1 MTHAYSFAGMTSH
14 EFDLVIRGGEV
25 HDGTGAPGEVADIA
39 VKDGLIVAVGEVAG
53 TGAEEIDAAGRI
65 VTPGFVDI
73 HTHYDGQAVWD
84 DATAPSSYHGVTTVV
99 TGNCGVGFAPC
110 KPEHRTGLIELMEG
124 VEDIPAP
131 VMHQGLTWNWETF
144 GEYLDVLEATPR
156 DIDLCPLVPHA
167 PIRVYVM
174 GERALRL
181 QPALP
186 ADIAQMR
193 ELVAEAIR
201 AGGWGLSTSRS
212 TAHKS
217 IGGDYTPTLLARER
231 EIVALAMG
239 MSDAGRGVFE
249 FVAEVQEPDVIGEF
263 EMVRRA
269 LKKSGMTGLY
279 SLVQSGQTAEENK
292 DLWRELLHYSEIAKA
307 DGVTMRP
314 VVAPRAVGLLMGLEG
329 SQNPF
334 SATPT
339 YRAIAD
345 LPLEERVARMR
356 EPEVRAAIL
365 SEDKYA
371 DSTWPLLKML
381 SYSKMYR
388 FENPPNYTPDVATSL
403 QAIADAQGRPVEE
416 VVYDVLLEDEGMGFI
431 HVPFANYASGDLSA
445 CQEMLEYPDSIMGLG
460 DGGAHVGFILDAGY
474 QTWMLTYWVKER
486 GVLALPEALRQM
498 TSDTADVM
506 GLGDRGRIRPGLR
519 ADLNVIDLDRLD
531 FGAPYVTYDLPTG
544 GKRLM
549 QKAVGYEHTI
559 VAGQTVYRDGEDTGA
574 RPGRLV
580 RSGSMSR

>member
-1 MTHAYSFAGMTSH
+1 MSTA
-14 EFDLVIRGGEV
+14 EFDLVVRGGEV
-25 HDGTGAPGEVADIA
+25 HDGTGATGRIADIA
-39 VKDGLIVAVGEVAG
+39 VKDGLIVAVGDVAG
-53 TGAEEIDAAGRI
+53 SGAQEIDATGRI

-99 TGNCGVGFAPC
+99 MGNCGVGFAPC
-110 KPEHRTGLIELMEG
+110 KPEDRNGLIELMEG

-131 VMHQGLTWNWETF
+131 VMHQGLTWTWESF
-144 GEYLDVLEATPR
+144 AEYLDVLEQTPR
-156 DIDLCPLVPHA
+156 DIDICALVPHA
-167 PIRVYVM
+167 PVRVYVM
-174 GERALRL
+174 GERALKL
-181 QPALP
+181 LP
-186 ADIAQMR
+186 AMPDDVARMR
-193 ELVAEAIR
+193 EIVADAIR
-201 AGGWGLSTSRS
+201 AGAWGVSTSRS

-231 EIVALAMG
+231 EIVGLAMG
-239 MSDAGRGVFE
+239 MADAGRGLFE
-249 FVAEVQEPDVIGEF
+249 FVAEVQDPDVIGEF

-269 LKKSGMTGLY
+269 LKKSGLPGVY
-279 SLVQSGQTAEENK
+279 SLVQSGQTAAENEG
-292 DLWRELLHYSEIAKA
+292 LWRDLLKYAQEAQA
-307 DGVTMRP
+307 DGANMRP
-314 VVAPRAVGLLMGLEG
+314 VVAPRAIGLLLGLEG

-339 YRAIAD
+339 YRSIAH
-345 LPLEERVARMR
+345 LPLAERVERMR
-356 EPEVRAAIL
+356 DPEVRARIL
-365 SEDKYA
+365 SEDPYA
-371 DSTWPLLKML
+371 DSTWPLLKAL

-388 FENPPNYTPDVATSL
+388 FENPPNYTPDVANSL
-403 QAIADAQGRPVEE
+403 QAIADAEGRPVTE

-445 CQEMLEYPDSIMGLG
+445 CQEMLEDPNSIMGLG
-460 DGGAHVGFILDAGY
+460 DGGAHVGFILDAGF
-474 QTWMLTYWVKER
+474 QTWMLTYWVKDR
-486 GVLALPEALRQM
+486 GVIPLPEAIRRM

-506 GLGDRGRIRPGLR
+506 GLADRGRIREGLR

-531 FGAPYVTYDLPTG
+531 FGSPYVAHDLPTG

-559 VAGQTVYRDGEDTGA
+559 VAGETVYRDGEDTGA

-580 RSGSMSR
+580 RSGR

>member
-1 MTHAYSFAGMTSH
+1 MSTA

-25 HDGTGAPGEVADIA
+25 HDGTGADGRIADIA
-39 VKDGLIVAVGEVAG
+39 IKDGLIAAVGDVAG
-53 TGAEEIDAAGRI
+53 DGTEEIDATGRI
-65 VTPGFVDI
+65 VAPGFVDI

-99 TGNCGVGFAPC
+99 MGNCGVGFAPC
-110 KPEHRTGLIELMEG
+110 KPEDRNGLIELMEG

-131 VMHQGLTWNWETF
+131 VMHQGLTWTWESF
-144 GEYLDVLEATPR
+144 AEYLDVLEQTPR
-156 DIDLCPLVPHA
+156 DIDICALLPHA
-167 PIRVYVM
+167 PVRVYVM
-174 GERALRL
+174 GERALKL
-181 QPALP
+181 LP
-186 ADIAQMR
+186 AMPDDVARMR
-193 ELVAEAIR
+193 EIVADAIR
-201 AGGWGLSTSRS
+201 AGAWGVSTSRS

-231 EIVALAMG
+231 EIVGLAMG
-239 MSDAGRGVFE
+239 MADAGRGLFE
-249 FVAEVQEPDVIGEF
+249 FVAEVQDPDVIGEF

-269 LKKSGMTGLY
+269 LKKSGLPGVY
-279 SLVQSGQTAEENK
+279 SLVQSGQTATENEG
-292 DLWRELLHYSEIAKA
+292 LWRDLLEYAQKAQA
-307 DGVTMRP
+307 DGANMRP
-314 VVAPRAVGLLMGLEG
+314 VVAPRAIGLLLGLEG

-339 YRAIAD
+339 YRSIAH
-345 LPLEERVARMR
+345 LPLAERVERMR
-356 EPEVRAAIL
+356 DPEVRAQIL
-365 SEDKYA
+365 SEDPYA
-371 DSTWPLLKML
+371 DSTWPLLKAL
-381 SYSKMYR
+381 SYAKMYR
-388 FENPPNYTPDVATSL
+388 FENPPNYTPDIANSL
-403 QAIADAQGRPVEE
+403 QAIADSEGRPVTE

-445 CQEMLEYPDSIMGLG
+445 CQEMLEDPNSIMGLG
-460 DGGAHVGFILDAGY
+460 DGGAHVGFILDAGF
-474 QTWMLTYWVKER
+474 QTWMLTYWVKDR
-486 GVLALPEALRQM
+486 GVIPLPEAIRRM

-506 GLGDRGRIRPGLR
+506 GLADRGRIREGLR

-531 FGAPYVTYDLPTG
+531 FGSPYVAHDLPTG

-580 RSGSMSR
+580 RSGR